1 MATHTSQSGGDGV
14 DLPDVVPLD
23 VRCLTRLSW
32 ELGSRVVDDEES
44 TCESEWTHTNA
55 PWRLSVFRVTNHTDV
70 LRVRTPVGRERFYG
84 TVETDLREA
93 LPGLV
98 ESAHWQRCE

>member
-1 MATHTSQSGGDGV
+1 MATHASNGGGV
-14 DLPDVVPLD
+14 SLPDAVPLD

-44 TCESEWTHTNA
+44 TRESEWTHADA

-84 TVETDLREA
+84 AVETDLREA
-93 LPGLV
+93 LPGL
-98 ESAHWQRCE
+98 EASAHWRRCE

>member
-1 MATHTSQSGGDGV
+1 MATHASNGDGV
-14 DLPDVVPLD
+14 ALPDAVPLD

-44 TCESEWTHTNA
+44 SRESEWTHVDA
-55 PWRLSVFRVTNHTDV
+55 PWRLSVFHVTNHTDV

-84 TVETDLREA
+84 AVETDLREA
-93 LPGLV
+93 LPGL
-98 ESAHWQRCE
+98 EASAQWRRCG